1 MDQPNAWLGRV
12 NVLLTWAKAQVRKDA
27 ERAEQRSDEQ
37 RRVFARGVWRRKR
50 EWTYPG
56 FVES

>member
-12 NVLLTWAKAQVRKDA
+12 NVLLAWTRAKIRKDA

-37 RRVFARGVWRRKR
+37 RRVLADTPRH
-50 EWTYPG
+50 
-56 FVES
+56 